1 MGGDSQP
8 QIVLQLLAR
17 TLHGGETPGAAL
29 AAPRW
34 VLGAVGGGDFG
45 TWRDGGAVEVQLEAG
60 APDAWRTGLEAR
72 GHRTGSPFHTGHAHL
87 IAVGDDHLA
96 GAADPRA
103 LAEAAAGT

>member
-17 TLHGGETPGAAL
+17 VLHGGETPGAAV

-34 VLGAVGGGDFG
+34 VLANREGGDFG
-45 TWRDGGAVEVQLEAG
+45 TWHSGGDVVVQVEPG
-60 APDAWRTGLEAR
+60 APPEWRSGLEAR
-72 GHRTGSPFHTGHAHL
+72 GHRTGSPFHVGHAHA
-87 IAVGDDHLA
+87 IAVRPDHLA

-103 LAEAAAGT
+103 LGEAAAGY